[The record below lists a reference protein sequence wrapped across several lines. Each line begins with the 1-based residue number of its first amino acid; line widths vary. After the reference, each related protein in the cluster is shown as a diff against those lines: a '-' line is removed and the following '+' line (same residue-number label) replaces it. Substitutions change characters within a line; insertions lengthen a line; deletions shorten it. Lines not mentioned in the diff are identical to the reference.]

1 MAVFL
6 CRAGTHD
13 CVMCLIDCFSAAVHV
28 VVCLQVTR
36 ERIRQIEARA
46 IRMLRAKQAQ
56 LDSISDHAEG
66 KKSRL
71 AARSAGAAI
80 KKKNS

>member
-1 MAVFL
+1 VLHVLSKAL
-6 CRAGTHD
+6 CYD
-13 CVMCLIDCFSAAVHV
+13 VLCLLCCLSLMVCGYCSA
-28 VVCLQVTR
+28 QVTR

-71 AARSAGAAI
+71 AARSAGGAV
-80 KKKNS
+80 KKKQ